1 MINFK
6 IVVPTYNASEW
17 IQDCLESIQNQIHTN
32 FQCVVINDASTD
44 DTKSVLDS
52 LDHISKDERFTI
64 VHNDENV
71 KALKNIV
78 DGFNIMDS
86 KKDPESVL
94 MAIDGDDKLF
104 SDHSLA
110 IVNQVYTQIPCLM
123 TYGNHIHY
131 PTGGYSNC
139 EPIPQEIYETN
150 NFRGYKFVTSHLRT
164 FKSKLWYQI
173 KDEDLRDVDGKYYG
187 VGWDVAFMMPMLE
200 MSQERTFFI
209 PNVLYMYNRF
219 NPLSDDQIRQGD
231 QHRVEMRV
239 RGGKKYSRYIGD

>member
-1 MINFK
+1 
-6 IVVPTYNASEW
+6 
-17 IQDCLESIQNQIHTN
+17 
-32 FQCVVINDASTD
+32 
-44 DTKSVLDS
+44 
-52 LDHISKDERFTI
+52 
-64 VHNDENV
+64 V

-78 DGFNIMDS
+78 DGFNLLNARDE
-86 KKDPESVL
+86 PESVL

-104 SDHSLA
+104 SEYSLK
-110 IVNQVYTQIPCLM
+110 IVNQAYTQTGCLM

-131 PTGGYSNC
+131 PTGGKSNC
-139 EPIPQEIYETN
+139 ELMPPEVVQN
-150 NFRGYKFVTSHLRT
+150 NTFRDYKFVTSHLRT

-173 KDEDLRDVDGKYYG
+173 RDEDLRDEGGSYYG

-200 MSQERTFFI
+200 MSRERTLFI

-239 RGGKKYSRYIGD
+239 RQSPRYSEYTGT